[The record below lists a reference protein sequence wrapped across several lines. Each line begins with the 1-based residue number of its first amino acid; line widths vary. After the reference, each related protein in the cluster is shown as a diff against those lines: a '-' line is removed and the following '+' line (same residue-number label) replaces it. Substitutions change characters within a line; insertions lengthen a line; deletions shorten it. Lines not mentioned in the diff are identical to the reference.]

1 MKIKNMENIFGD
13 ITSLNLDNTKE
24 LILTVCLASVNK
36 DKLEYQ
42 RLQLSNDLTNDFKEN
57 IKKYWKIMT

>member
-24 LILTVCLASVNK
+24 LILTVCLASVNN

-57 IKKYWKIMT
+57 IKNWVL